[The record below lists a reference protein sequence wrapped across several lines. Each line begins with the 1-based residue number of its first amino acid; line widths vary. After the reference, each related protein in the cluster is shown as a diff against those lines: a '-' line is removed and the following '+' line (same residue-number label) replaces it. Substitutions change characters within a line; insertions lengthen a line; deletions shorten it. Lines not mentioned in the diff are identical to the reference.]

1 MLAKNTIG
9 GKLMEPILAVGL
21 ACIAYV
27 VIFVGVSWLKDIFIN
42 WRDK

>member
-1 MLAKNTIG
+1 MLEKMRKGEN
-9 GKLMEPILAVGL
+9 LMEPILAVGL

-27 VIFVGVSWLKDIFIN
+27 VFFVGVSWLKDIFVN